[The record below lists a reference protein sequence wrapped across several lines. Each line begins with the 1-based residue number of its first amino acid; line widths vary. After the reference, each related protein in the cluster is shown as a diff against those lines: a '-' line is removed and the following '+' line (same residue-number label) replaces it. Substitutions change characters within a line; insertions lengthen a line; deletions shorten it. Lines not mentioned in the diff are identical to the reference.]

1 MRIFQY
7 SKCNF
12 WLQNLDFWH
21 ENSNIWYISGFNIQY
36 YLRNLATKSQSVDQQ
51 YFVKDQFLN
60 KIMCFDPV
68 WYDDLV
74 SRAGWKGGSS
84 KILENDYKTPFSV
97 VLGCKYWTIKS
108 SASVFKR
115 DPLLNKW
122 AMLEV
127 LYFAKWV
134 KKRCLKKCTKLIK

>member
-1 MRIFQY
+1 M
-7 SKCNF
+7 
-12 WLQNLDFWH
+12 
-21 ENSNIWYISGFNIQY
+21 
-36 YLRNLATKSQSVDQQ
+36 ATKSQSVDQQ
-51 YFVKDQFLN
+51 YYVKDQFLN

-74 SRAGWKGGSS
+74 SRAGWKGASS

-134 KKRCLKKCTKLIK
+134 KKMLKKVHKTDKIVPKKTHCLKIPGSFWLFEKSFVSIFHKNSNSNSGF